1 MPLQKAMLRIML
13 HQDGRPCRLKLAGRL
28 SGPWVGETE
37 NVWRSALCSGEEVE
51 VDVTEVTAIDS
62 AGCELLAAMH
72 HAGAR
77 LVAKGVWMTTLIR
90 EITNEQPATGTK
102 RQRLKKNIP
111 NEENSQ
117 DPKRN

>member
-1 MPLQKAMLRIML
+1 MLRITL

-51 VDVTEVTAIDS
+51 VDVTEVIAVDR
-62 AGCELLAAMH
+62 AGYELLATMH

-90 EITNEQPATGTK
+90 EIANGQPATGTR
-102 RQRLKKNIP
+102 RQRLKENVP
-111 NEENSQ
+111 HEEDSRY
-117 DPKRN
+117 PERR